1 MNEAYT
7 EAIERLIRVPGVRGA
22 LLIDA
27 QAGVPVVG
35 EMRENADAA
44 TLAAL
49 SATLF
54 RRAQRSVDAAGS
66 GDLRTL
72 QLEAESGH
80 LLMVQAGEFMVAVIT
95 ATDAQLGRV
104 RLELR
109 RAAGGLA

>member
-35 EMRENADAA
+35 EMREDGEAA

-49 SATLF
+49 SSTLF
-54 RRAQRSVDAAGS
+54 QRASRSVDSAGS
-66 GDLRTL
+66 GGLRTL

-80 LLMVQAGEFMVAVIT
+80 LLMVAAGEFLVAVIT

-109 RAAGGLA
+109 RVAGGLA